1 MRSVRSRRPWSRGR
15 GLGVTAAIGVLLLAV
30 VAAGCDRGLDEPD
43 HPSAEQ
49 PPDDGPDP
57 TDPDRDNNADPPPDE
72 PAPTDPEAD
81 TPGLQ
86 LGYLLPETGPLAF
99 LGAPQIEA
107 VRFAVEELDAAGGVL
122 GHPVTLLT
130 GDEAGDPGIALETAE
145 RLLEQGVH
153 AIIGAASSR
162 MSLAVADT
170 VTSAGALQCSPANTV
185 IAFTTMDLNG
195 RYARTAPSDRLQGPV
210 LAATI
215 LADGN
220 RNPALLARNDD
231 YGQDLLEA
239 TLRTLQAEGAD
250 VAIELVYDSDAVAF
264 DVEVSQVMA
273 SDADSVAI
281 LGFEEGALILR
292 ELIEQGLGPRNFPVY
307 GADGL
312 RSNDL
317 AGLVDPGDPSAL
329 TGMRGTAPGLGQD
342 PTGFLAEFRAATGLE
357 DTQFAA
363 EAYDCTVLIALA
375 ATAAGSTDGGA
386 MAAQLV
392 DLTAGGT
399 PCTGFA
405 ACRDALEAG
414 DTIAYQGASGV
425 VLTRTE
431 AGNAEPATGR
441 YEVWTIDDTGR
452 VVVEQVVESAP

>member
-1 MRSVRSRRPWSRGR
+1 M
-15 GLGVTAAIGVLLLAV
+15 LLLVAV
-30 VAAGCDRGLDEPD
+30 SAGCDPAPDASDPAPVTPPSETDRDPGEPEPD
-43 HPSAEQ
+43 
-49 PPDDGPDP
+49 
-57 TDPDRDNNADPPPDE
+57 TDPPPDDELPPEVAEPDDPE
-72 PAPTDPEAD
+72 PAPA
-81 TPGLQ
+81 GLL
-86 LGYLLPETGPLAF
+86 LGYVLPETGPLAF

-145 RLLEQGVH
+145 RLLDEGVH

-170 VTSAGALQCSPANTV
+170 VTSAGALQCSPANTAV
-185 IAFTTMDLNG
+185 AFSTMDLGG

-231 YGQDLLEA
+231 YGQDLLDA
-239 TLRTLQAEGAD
+239 TVRALEAEGAG
-250 VAIELVYDSDAVAF
+250 VALELVYDGDAVAF
-264 DVEVSQVMA
+264 DVEVAQVMT

-292 ELIEQGLGPRNFPVY
+292 ELIDQGLGPRNFPVY

-317 AGLVDPGDPSAL
+317 AGLVDPGDPSVL
-329 TGMRGTAPGLGQD
+329 TGMRGTAPGLGED
-342 PTGFLAEFRAATGLE
+342 PTGFRERFHAATDLE

-375 ATAAGSTDGGA
+375 ATAAGTTDGGA

-392 DLTAGGT
+392 DLTTGDT
-399 PCTGFA
+399 PCTGYA

-414 DTIAYQGASGV
+414 DTIAYQSASGV

-431 AGNAEPATGR
+431 SGNAEPATGR

-452 VVVEQVVESAP
+452 VIVDQVVEQAVESAP